1 MNATRPQEIAAG
13 CEAGGVAYRLNRV
26 ACGEPLALLFRLG
39 LKAKGK

>member
-26 ACGEPLALLFRLG
+26 ACGEPLAVTIPVG
-39 LKAKGK
+39 AEG